1 MANLKSILKKEV
13 QDYIEANINAD
24 VTRIILSK
32 SPFDDVDSKTLAQQI
47 EAKRKA
53 KSKLPTWFKSQK
65 IIYPK
70 NINLQQS
77 SSELTANY
85 KAKQI
90 KGQRIADL
98 TGGFGIDTYAFS
110 QSFSKIDHVERN
122 PELSEIIQHNMAS
135 LNVTNVE
142 CHATTAKEFLNTQH
156 EKFDY
161 LFVDPSRRDASQNK
175 VFRLEDC
182 EPDLTKELDF
192 YLSKSEKVYIKTS
205 PLLDLDLGIQQ
216 LKNVESIAIVAV
228 QNEVKELLW
237 LIGQESQGDINIKT
251 VNIKTNGILESF
263 DFNWLEKSIEFSNYA
278 EPKKNDYLYEPNAS
292 IMKSGAFQ
300 YISKCFNLKKLE
312 VNSHLYASSE
322 KNQNFP
328 GRIFRINQILDYKPK
343 LIKKELGGEKL
354 NLSTRNFPMKVEGF
368 KKKYKIKDGGK
379 TYAFLTTTI
388 SQRKIVLICDKIN

>member
-1 MANLKSILKKEV
+1 MAKLKSILKKEV
-13 QDYIEANINAD
+13 QDFIDANINAD
-24 VTRIILSK
+24 ITRIILSK
-32 SPFDDVDSKTLAQQI
+32 SPFADVDSKTLAQQI

-85 KAKQI
+85 KLKQI

-98 TGGFGIDTYAFS
+98 TGGFGIDTFAFS
-110 QSFSKIDHVERN
+110 QSFSKVDHVERN
-122 PELSEIIQHNMAS
+122 SELSEIVQQNMAS
-135 LNVTNVE
+135 LNVNNVE
-142 CHATTAKEFLNTQH
+142 CHTTTAQEFLSTQQD
-156 EKFDY
+156 KFDY
-161 LFVDPSRRDASQNK
+161 LFIDPSRRDASQNK
-175 VFRLEDC
+175 VFRLQDC
-182 EPDLTKELDF
+182 EPDLTKELHF

-237 LIGQESQGDINIKT
+237 LVGQESLKDINIKT
-251 VNIKTNGILESF
+251 VNIKTNGTQESF
-263 DFNWLEKSIEFSNYA
+263 DFNWSDKSIEFSNYA
-278 EPKKNDYLYEPNAS
+278 EPQKDSYLYEPNAS

-300 YISKCFNLKKLE
+300 HISKYFNLKKLE

-328 GRIFRINQILDYKPK
+328 GRVFKINQILDYKPK

-354 NLSTRNFPMKVEGF
+354 NLSARNFPIKVEDF

-379 TYAFLTTTI
+379 TYVFLTTTI
-388 SQRKIVLICDKIN
+388 SQRKIILICDKIN

>member
-1 MANLKSILKKEV
+1 MAGLKSILKKEV
-13 QDYIEANINAD
+13 QDFIEANINVD
-24 VTRIILSK
+24 ITRIILSK

-47 EAKRKA
+47 DAKRKA
-53 KSKLPTWFKSQK
+53 KSKLPSWFESQK
-65 IIYPK
+65 IVYPK

-110 QSFSKIDHVERN
+110 QSFSKVDHVERN
-122 PELSEIIQHNMAS
+122 SELSEIVQHNMAS
-135 LNVTNVE
+135 LNVTSVK
-142 CHATTAKEFLNTQH
+142 CHATTAEEFLKTQH

-237 LIGQESQGDINIKT
+237 LVGQESQKEINIKT
-251 VNIKTNGILESF
+251 VNIKTNGTQESF
-263 DFNWLEKSIEFSNYA
+263 DFNWSEKSIEFSNYA
-278 EPKKNDYLYEPNAS
+278 EPQKDDYLYEPNAS
-292 IMKSGAFQ
+292 LMKSGAFQ
-300 YISKCFNLKKLE
+300 YISKYFNLKKLE

-328 GRIFRINQILDYKPK
+328 GRLFKINQILDYKPK

-354 NLSTRNFPMKVEGF
+354 NLSTRNFPMKVEDF

-379 TYAFLTTTI
+379 TYVFLTTTI